1 LVVTKPKGKG
11 PPSATSERSLEAV
24 VATLGAEPQVVTLTL
39 DQLLRRGRR
48 IGEVRVVHTCGPTVL
63 EGLDLLRREFQ
74 GDSYPGITL
83 RAVPCEGEGGP
94 VEDFRTSED
103 VGALLRVLYR
113 EVRELRRMGFL
124 VHLSISGGRKV
135 MAVAGMV
142 VAQLLF
148 GPDDRVW
155 HLLTET
161 WAPGAQRQ
169 MHLPSEEPVWL
180 VEVPVLRWTDSP
192 AMLSAI
198 AELGDP
204 MEAIRRYEEL
214 MKSDRMRRRREF
226 VERWLTPAEREVV
239 RLACEGLDNL
249 RIARRLGKSER
260 TVAHQLTAVYGKL
273 TEWLGYPPEE
283 PRRNVLIAELSPYFA
298 LREETPIASRK
309 RFPVCVG
316 NDADAGNTRGRYH
329 ASRGG

>member
-1 LVVTKPKGKG
+1 M
-11 PPSATSERSLEAV
+11 

-39 DQLLRRGRR
+39 DQLLRGGRR

-74 GDSYPGITL
+74 EGSYPGITL
-83 RAVPCEGEGGP
+83 CEVPCEGEGGP
-94 VEDFRTSED
+94 IEDFRTSED

-113 EVRELRRMGFL
+113 EVRELRRKGCL

-169 MHLPSEEPVWL
+169 MHLPSEESVWL

-214 MKSDRMRRRREF
+214 MKSERMRRRREF

-249 RIARRLGKSER
+249 KIARRLRKSPR

-273 TEWLGYPPEE
+273 TEWLEYPPEE

-298 LREETPIASRK
+298 LREGSPKEPGT
-309 RFPVCVG
+309 RFPTLMG
-316 NDADAGNTRGRYH
+316 RSSDATGTSDA
-329 ASRGG
+329 